1 MTAKEK
7 KQAEVQATARK
18 AWIDGGQWG
27 GLFMATG
34 VGKSKVAVDMSLELD
49 KLSEAAT
56 SPHAGLSIL
65 LIVPTEKLRDDN
77 WKEEFEKWQGLELYD
92 RLERKCYASINKLEL
107 GDYDLVIA
115 DEAHNLTEAN
125 SVFFEK
131 NTVRRLMALSATPP
145 DPKGNETDKGKV
157 LLFKQFRIK
166 SDFIYTLDQARA
178 DGIVSPYEITVIECN
193 LDNTDKYVE
202 AGSKDKRFMQT
213 EHQAYEY
220 QSRII
225 QKMMIS
231 RNDAVKW
238 KSLARMRLIYNSRAK
253 TAIAQKLIA
262 KYSPGNRTI
271 VFCGS
276 IEQANKLCGE
286 FVYHSKSGDTAL
298 TKFKAEEISG
308 LGVVEALNEGHNIP
322 NVDIGII
329 VQLSSSAKDL
339 IQRIGRLIRYRKGHT
354 ARIFIIVAVGT
365 VDENWFKK
373 AILSFDAKN
382 ITYIHAKN
390 I

>member
-7 KQAEVQATARK
+7 KQAEIQSAARK
-18 AWIDGGQWG
+18 TWDDGGQWG

-34 VGKSKVAVDMSLELD
+34 VGKSKIAVDIATELYY
-49 KLSEAAT
+49 AARDGKK
-56 SPHAGLSIL
+56 PIPSIL

-77 WKEEFEKWQGLELYD
+77 WLEEFIKWNAAEPYNSLQ
-92 RLERKCYASINKLEL
+92 RKCYASVNRLEL

-131 NTVRRLMALSATPP
+131 NTVRRLIALSATPP
-145 DPKGNETDKGKV
+145 DPRGNETDKGKV

-166 SDFIYTLDQARA
+166 SDFVYTLDQARA
-178 DGIVSPYEITVIECN
+178 DGIVSPYEITVVEAT
-193 LDNTDKYVE
+193 LDNTEKYIK
-202 AGSKDKRFMQT
+202 AGNKDKPFMQT
-213 EHQAYEY
+213 EAQAYEY

-231 RNDAVKW
+231 KNDAVKW
-238 KSLARMRLIYNSRAK
+238 KSLARMRLIQNSIAK
-253 TAIAQKLIA
+253 TAIAKKLIA
-262 KYSPGNRTI
+262 KYGPGNRTI

-276 IEQANKLCGE
+276 IAQADELCKQH
-286 FVYHSKSGDTAL
+286 VYHSKSGDEYL
-298 TKFKAEEISG
+298 NKFKREETQG
-308 LGVVEALNEGHNIP
+308 LGVVEALNEGHNLP
-322 NVDIGII
+322 NVDLGII

-354 ARIFIIVAVGT
+354 ARVFIIVLVGT

-373 AILSFDAKN
+373 AIASFDAKN